1 MFSKNFILFIL
12 LFQLIIKIYFEIQN
26 FVNKNIKFRLISLLN
41 FLKELFP
48 LLLYEQLK
56 SP

>member
-48 LLLYEQLK
+48 LLLYEKLK